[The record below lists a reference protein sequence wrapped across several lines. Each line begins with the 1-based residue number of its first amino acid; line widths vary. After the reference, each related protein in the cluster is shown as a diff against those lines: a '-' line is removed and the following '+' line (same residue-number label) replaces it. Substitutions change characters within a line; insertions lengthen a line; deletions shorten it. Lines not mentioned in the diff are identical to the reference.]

1 MPRFWTCHWQ
11 SKYWRD
17 FVNTEHTPITSSGSN
32 LFTRRGVS
40 PGDKVYIV
48 TIIERQLFLGG
59 RMTVREIVS
68 RDQAVRAL
76 KRNTLFPANDWI
88 LGDKKQG
95 TPLVLNRRLAP
106 ELARQLR
113 FVSKG
118 SKPNGLFF
126 IDAAKTNLDVQ
137 STRGVRELT
146 ANSAELLER
155 IIGATDRLKDSG
167 VLITA
172 TEELLKQTGPP
183 RILKSVNP
191 PEEVADGTSYSE
203 GSVLRILVNRY
214 ERDLRARARCIQYH
228 GTACCICGFDFAAV
242 FGESMAGF
250 IHVHHLLPLASLA
263 DDYKVDA
270 MRDLRPVCPNCHS
283 VLHRQDPPY
292 SLSEVREMLLTRKTK
307 RNTNQH

>member
-1 MPRFWTCHWQ
+1 
-11 SKYWRD
+11 
-17 FVNTEHTPITSSGSN
+17 
-32 LFTRRGVS
+32 
-40 PGDKVYIV
+40 
-48 TIIERQLFLGG
+48 
-59 RMTVREIVS
+59 MTVREIVS

-76 KRNTLFPANDWI
+76 KRNTLFPANEWI

-95 TPLVLNRRLAP
+95 TPLVLNRRLAA

-118 SKPNGLFF
+118 SEPNGLFF

-146 ANSAELLER
+146 ANSAELLDR

-183 RILKSVNP
+183 RILKSVNL
-191 PEEVADGTSYSE
+191 PEEVADGTRYSE

-214 ERDLRARARCIQYH
+214 ERDPRARARCIQYH
-228 GTACCICGFDFAAV
+228 GTACCICGFDFPAV
-242 FGESMAGF
+242 YGESMAGF

-263 DDYKVDA
+263 DDYKEDA
-270 MRDLRPVCPNCHS
+270 MLDFRPVCPNCHS
-283 VLHRQDPPY
+283 VRVHSHSAHPY
-292 SLSEVREMLLTRKTK
+292 FPIFCGLYRGRRGAFSF
-307 RNTNQH
+307 